1 MDSNNAIVMDES
13 DVRLGIFFE
22 LEATRA
28 QSRLQTVQD
37 MAKLFQTEMRAKY
50 NVPDDYVMNDWLTGF
65 RRVQPE
71 QGG

>member
-1 MDSNNAIVMDES
+1 MEPNNAIAMDES

-37 MAKLFQTEMRAKY
+37 MAQLFQTEMRAKY
-50 NVPDDYVMNDWLTGF
+50 NVPDDYVMSDWLTGF
-65 RRVQPE
+65 QRVQPE